1 MGRTEGNGM
10 PVLLV
15 VLDGVGHSNFCA
27 GNAVRHA
34 HTPTLDAL
42 DTGSKTLL
50 AAHGPAV
57 GMPSWS
63 DMGNSEVGHNALGSG
78 QIFDQ
83 GAKLVAAALAGGQ
96 LFAGETWRDLVAWL
110 RNSSGTLHL
119 IGLLSDGNVH
129 SHIQHLLDLLQ
140 GAFRA
145 GIKRLRVH
153 ALLDGRDVPATSALL
168 YVDQLEG
175 ELARLQAAG
184 CDAAIASGG
193 GRMLVTMDRYQA
205 DWTMVER
212 GWQTHV
218 HGAARRFPSARIA
231 IETLRA
237 ETPGLSDQYIPPF
250 VIAGEQPLGIVKDGD
265 GVIFFNFRGDRAIE
279 LSQAFEAG
287 SEFRHFER
295 GRRPQVF
302 YCGMMRYDGDLG
314 VPGKFLVDPPR
325 IDHTLSQFLVE
336 REVRQFALAETQ
348 KYGHITY
355 FWNGNRSGMLDAR
368 LETYREIP
376 SDLLPFDQRPWMKS
390 AETTDALLEALASG
404 HYRFLR
410 ANYACGDMVGHT
422 GNYHATLT
430 AMCCLDLQLGRLLQA
445 VARSGGCALVTADH
459 GNAEQMLELDEQ
471 GQPLPGP
478 DGAPQIRTSHSLN
491 PVPCWLFDPHQ
502 RLGRGLAVLPGA
514 GLPGAGLANVAAT
527 LAEMLGYPPDAH
539 WLPSLLERP

>member
-1 MGRTEGNGM
+1 
-10 PVLLV
+10 
-15 VLDGVGHSNFCA
+15 
-27 GNAVRHA
+27 
-34 HTPTLDAL
+34 
-42 DTGSKTLL
+42 
-50 AAHGPAV
+50 
-57 GMPSWS
+57 
-63 DMGNSEVGHNALGSG
+63 VGHNALGSG

-83 GAKLVAAALAGGQ
+83 GAKLVAAALASGQ
-96 LFAGETWRDLVAWL
+96 LFSGDTWRALITYL
-110 RNSSGTLHL
+110 RGSSGTLHL

-145 GIKRLRVH
+145 GIMRLRVH
-153 ALLDGRDVPATSALL
+153 ALLDGRDVPATSALV

-205 DWTMVER
+205 DWPMVER
-212 GWQTHV
+212 GWHTHV

-237 ETPGLSDQYIPPF
+237 ESPGLSDQYIPPF
-250 VIAGEQPLGIVKDGD
+250 VIAGEQPLGIFDGD

-279 LSQAFEAG
+279 LSQAFETGA
-287 SEFRHFER
+287 EFRHFER
-295 GRRPQVF
+295 GRLPQVF
-302 YCGMMRYDGDLG
+302 FCGMMRYDGDLG

-336 REVRQFALAETQ
+336 RDVRQFAIAETQ

-368 LETYREIP
+368 LETYREIA

-404 HYRFLR
+404 GYSFLR

-422 GNYHATLT
+422 GNYDATLT
-430 AMCCLDLQLGRLLQA
+430 AMCCLDLQLGRLLQG
-445 VARSGGCALVTADH
+445 VARIGACALVTADH
-459 GNAEQMLELDEQ
+459 GNAEQMLELDER
-471 GQPLPGP
+471 GQPRPGP
-478 DGAPQIRTSHSLN
+478 DGTPQIRTSHSLN
-491 PVPCWLFDPHQ
+491 PVPCWLFDPQ
-502 RLGRGLAVLPGA
+502 RRLGRGLINHPGS
-514 GLPGAGLANVAAT
+514 GHPGSGQPGSGQPGSGHPGSGLANVAAT
-527 LAEMLGYPPDAH
+527 LAEMLGYQGDAH
-539 WLPSLLERP
+539 WLPSLLARP